1 LSLQCDGTRM
11 RFIFN
16 LHSYA
21 WLQRLWHQTLSLG
34 GGVGHET
41 IKQALYVILLFG
53 FTVVVVKEVPYIGKF
68 SRCKRF
74 AWKNFTEYNFHAMG
88 LPRNLTCGENV
99 EEYGRDWC
107 IGGCH
112 VDHESGR
119 QLLAQLHHDGRH
131 TCQFRPK
138 QWDCSMDGFFHFS
151 ICCSNCLGLY
161 WGQQRTSWIRKSVMV
176 FRCWKTFMHVIFAVT
191 DNREKFLAVKISQYT
206 VQRRWETRPPGL
218 MFNVPSGRYEVNL
231 SSLNLG

>member
-1 LSLQCDGTRM
+1 M

-74 AWKNFTEYNFHAMG
+74 AWKNFTEYNFHAM
-88 LPRNLTCGENV
+88 LDTSQMTMIV
-99 EEYGRDWC
+99 
-107 IGGCH
+107 
-112 VDHESGR
+112 S
-119 QLLAQLHHDGRH
+119 
-131 TCQFRPK
+131 FRSS
-138 QWDCSMDGFFHFS
+138 QHL
-151 ICCSNCLGLY
+151 CCSPPSFCGTIPVAQPALGRGPEKGHKGCWWWDFGPDPDDIAASCHLPT
-161 WGQQRTSWIRKSVMV
+161 WVVPAGWIVYREGKKMETIIKLSQC
-176 FRCWKTFMHVIFAVT
+176 CWQT
-191 DNREKFLAVKISQYT
+191 
-206 VQRRWETRPPGL
+206 L
-218 MFNVPSGRYEVNL
+218 M
-231 SSLNLG
+231 